1 MTTDQEILSFDLDT
15 LYDSIR
21 VDWANLASKHLTV
34 EQRKAIKC
42 RLAVCIDAL
51 KDFLA
56 RLDHLPE
63 G

>member
-1 MTTDQEILSFDLDT
+1 MATDQEILTFDLDT

-21 VDWANLASKHLTV
+21 VDWANLASKHLTA
-34 EQRKAIKC
+34 EQRKEIKR

-51 KDFLA
+51 KDFLG
-56 RLDHLPE
+56 RLERLPE